1 MGLWF
6 SLGTLVSSTKKTYLH
21 DMTEIL
27 LKVALDTITLT
38 ILNSNVPYYAV
49 ISLNCDLFS
58 TVDEQAPFSPACSMF
73 CEFYETWCKGLIH
86 LHKYDVARKK
96 AEKYLEMSI
105 NQVTSIGC
113 KTSIFLFLLCIC

>member
-1 MGLWF
+1 
-6 SLGTLVSSTKKTYLH
+6 
-21 DMTEIL
+21 
-27 LKVALDTITLT
+27 VALDTITLT

-58 TVDEQAPFSPACSMF
+58 TVDEQTPFNPACSMF

-113 KTSIFLFLLCIC
+113 KTSIFLLRKPEDPKKTTDLSQVTDKLYYIMLYTWP

>member
-1 MGLWF
+1 MTCDG
-6 SLGTLVSSTKKTYLH
+6 SVVSSGYTGFLH

-49 ISLNCDLFS
+49 ISLNCDFFS
-58 TVDEQAPFSPACSMF
+58 TVDEQTPFNPACSMF

-113 KTSIFLFLLCIC
+113 KTSIFLFLLFIC

>member
-6 SLGTLVSSTKKTYLH
+6 SLGTLVSSTQKTYLH

-27 LKVALDTITLT
+27 LKVALNTITLT
-38 ILNSNVPYYAV
+38 ILNNNVV

-58 TVDEQAPFSPACSMF
+58 TVDEQAPFNPACSMF

-96 AEKYLEMSI
+96 AAKYLEMSI

-113 KTSIFLFLLCIC
+113 KTSIFLFLLFIC